1 MKDQTT
7 REHAF
12 EETAWRVLRG
22 HPIAKAASVISVVD
36 IEALQ
41 DAFCIDPYPILHLL
55 YQLRPTGF
63 IQPY

>member
-1 MKDQTT
+1 M
-7 REHAF
+7 R
-12 EETAWRVLRG
+12 LRKLPGGFCGG
-22 HPIAKAASVISVVD
+22 HHNRKAASVSSVVD
-36 IEALQ
+36 FTTLQ